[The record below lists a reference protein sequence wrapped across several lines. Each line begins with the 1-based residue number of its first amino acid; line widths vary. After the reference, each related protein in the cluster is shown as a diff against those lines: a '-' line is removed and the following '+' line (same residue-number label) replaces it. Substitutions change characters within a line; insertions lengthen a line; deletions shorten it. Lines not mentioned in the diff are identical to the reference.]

1 MSFNAPRDLGLGLAI
16 CEWLE
21 MEVGQGLDEIVVV
34 RAFTAVVLGFKYSS
48 GTGIRKAVQTIKG
61 VIQPEK
67 QSAVALELTAAIRV
81 GLQGVPAC
89 RWPAAVVNFPGVQ
102 LA

>member
-1 MSFNAPRDLGLGLAI
+1 MSFNALRDLGLSLSI

-21 MEVGQGLDEIVVV
+21 LEVGQGRDEAAVV
-34 RAFTAVVLGFKYSS
+34 RAFIAFVLGFKFSS

-61 VIQPEK
+61 AIQPEK
-67 QSAVALELTAAIRV
+67 KSAVDPELAAAIRV
-81 GLQGVPAC
+81 GLQGLQASK
-89 RWPAAVVNFPGVQ
+89 WPDAVMNFPAIS